1 MTENKAKKTR
11 RYQRIEQIMD
21 FAESVMEVDGYH
33 APMLFSITD
42 ACFMIPH
49 LIEGISNDG
58 NGYKEDSLR
67 HVERNRRQV
76 ASDMREILKNAGA
89 SACLFISDAWVAGIE
104 GDDALEEMR
113 TSGKRVRDLESRMEA
128 LSMNWEIKLE
138 DEVVYGSRTV
148 PYTRDKNDKIK
159 FDKSLRVDYAG
170 NTSGRLVGLLP

>member
-1 MTENKAKKTR
+1 MTENRAAETR
-11 RYQRIEQIMD
+11 RYKRIEQIMD
-21 FAESVMEVDGYH
+21 FAESIMEVDGYH

-42 ACFMIPH
+42 ECFMIPH
-49 LIEGISNDG
+49 LIEGMSNNSD
-58 NGYKEDSLR
+58 
-67 HVERNRRQV
+67 NRRQV

-113 TSGKRVRDLESRMEA
+113 TSGKRVRDLETRMEA

-148 PYTRDKNDKIK
+148 PYTRDKNDKIT
-159 FDKSLRVDYAG
+159 FDKSLRVDHAG

>member
-1 MTENKAKKTR
+1 MTENKAEDTR

-42 ACFMIPH
+42 ECFMIPH
-49 LIEGISNDG
+49 LIEGISNNSD
-58 NGYKEDSLR
+58 
-67 HVERNRRQV
+67 NRRQV

-159 FDKSLRVDYAG
+159 FDKSLRVDHAG

>member
-42 ACFMIPH
+42 ECFMIPH
-49 LIEGISNDG
+49 LIEGISNNSD
-58 NGYKEDSLR
+58 
-67 HVERNRRQV
+67 NRRQV

-159 FDKSLRVDYAG
+159 FDKSLRVDHAG

>member
-1 MTENKAKKTR
+1 
-11 RYQRIEQIMD
+11 MD
-21 FAESVMEVDGYH
+21 FAESIMEVDGYH

-42 ACFMIPH
+42 ECFMIPH
-49 LIEGISNDG
+49 LIEGISNNSD
-58 NGYKEDSLR
+58 
-67 HVERNRRQV
+67 NRRQV

-113 TSGKRVRDLESRMEA
+113 TSGKRVRDLETRMEA

-159 FDKSLRVDYAG
+159 FDKSLRVDHAG

>member
-42 ACFMIPH
+42 ECFMIPH
-49 LIEGISNDG
+49 LIEGMSNNSD
-58 NGYKEDSLR
+58 
-67 HVERNRRQV
+67 NRRQV

-159 FDKSLRVDYAG
+159 FDKSLRVDHAG

>member
-1 MTENKAKKTR
+1 MENKAKETR

-42 ACFMIPH
+42 ECFMIPH
-49 LIEGISNDG
+49 LIEGISNNSD
-58 NGYKEDSLR
+58 
-67 HVERNRRQV
+67 NRRQV
-76 ASDMREILKNAGA
+76 SSDMREILKNAGA

>member
-42 ACFMIPH
+42 ECFMIPH
-49 LIEGISNDG
+49 LIEGISNNSD
-58 NGYKEDSLR
+58 
-67 HVERNRRQV
+67 NRRQV

-113 TSGKRVRDLESRMEA
+113 TSGKRVRDLETRMEA

-159 FDKSLRVDYAG
+159 FDKSLRVDHAG

>member
-1 MTENKAKKTR
+1 LENKAKETR

-42 ACFMIPH
+42 ECFMIPH
-49 LIEGISNDG
+49 LIEGISNNSD
-58 NGYKEDSLR
+58 
-67 HVERNRRQV
+67 NRRQV
-76 ASDMREILKNAGA
+76 SSDMREILKNAGA

>member
-1 MTENKAKKTR
+1 MENKAKETR

-42 ACFMIPH
+42 ECFMIPH
-49 LIEGISNDG
+49 LIEGISNNSD
-58 NGYKEDSLR
+58 
-67 HVERNRRQV
+67 NRRQV
-76 ASDMREILKNAGA
+76 SSDMREILKNAGA

-148 PYTRDKNDKIK
+148 PYARDKNDKIK

>member
-1 MTENKAKKTR
+1 MTENKAKETR
-11 RYQRIEQIMD
+11 RYKRIEQVMD

-42 ACFMIPH
+42 ECFMIPH
-49 LIEGISNDG
+49 LIEGIANNG
-58 NGYKEDSLR
+58 NG
-67 HVERNRRQV
+67 RRQV
-76 ASDMREILKNAGA
+76 ASDMREILKNSGA
-89 SACLFISDAWVAGIE
+89 SACLFIADAWVAGIE

-113 TSGKRVRDLESRMEA
+113 TSGKRVRDLESRIEA

>member
-1 MTENKAKKTR
+1 MTENKAKETR
-11 RYQRIEQIMD
+11 RYKRIEQVMD
-21 FAESVMEVDGYH
+21 FAESIMEVDGYH

-42 ACFMIPH
+42 ECFMRPH
-49 LIEGISNDG
+49 LIEGIANNG
-58 NGYKEDSLR
+58 NG
-67 HVERNRRQV
+67 RRQV
-76 ASDMREILKNAGA
+76 ASDMREILKNSGA
-89 SACLFISDAWVAGIE
+89 SACLFIADAWVAGIE

-113 TSGKRVRDLESRMEA
+113 TSGKRVRDLESRIEA

>member
-1 MTENKAKKTR
+1 MTENKAKETR
-11 RYQRIEQIMD
+11 RYKRIEQVMD
-21 FAESVMEVDGYH
+21 FAESIMEVDGYH

-42 ACFMIPH
+42 ECFMIPH
-49 LIEGISNDG
+49 LIEGISNNSD
-58 NGYKEDSLR
+58 
-67 HVERNRRQV
+67 NRRQV

-113 TSGKRVRDLESRMEA
+113 TSGKRVRDLETRMEA

-159 FDKSLRVDYAG
+159 FDKSLRVDHAG

>member
-42 ACFMIPH
+42 ECFMIPH
-49 LIEGISNDG
+49 LIEGISNNSD
-58 NGYKEDSLR
+58 
-67 HVERNRRQV
+67 NRRQV

-113 TSGKRVRDLESRMEA
+113 TSGKRVRDLESRIEA

>member
-1 MTENKAKKTR
+1 MENKAKETR

-21 FAESVMEVDGYH
+21 FAESIMEVDGYH

-42 ACFMIPH
+42 ECFMIPH
-49 LIEGISNDG
+49 LIEGITNNG
-58 NGYKEDSLR
+58 NG
-67 HVERNRRQV
+67 RRQV
-76 ASDMREILKNAGA
+76 ASDMREILKNSGA
-89 SACLFISDAWVAGIE
+89 SACLFIADAWVAGIE

-113 TSGKRVRDLESRMEA
+113 TSGKRVRDLESRIEA